1 MKNNE
6 QLNDMKMEEEDK
18 ESNEQDELVESN
30 LNELAQ
36 MTQLL

>member
-6 QLNDMKMEEEDK
+6 QLNDMKMEEEDE